1 MTTEV
6 ENPVT
11 CDDCGSTKWQGGP
24 KGGSLGRMY
33 RCENGHDWTFYFGIL
48 NMWDKVWMKHRAKS
62 TLKVEADV
70 PYKDAGEAV
79 EEGSW

>member
-1 MTTEV
+1 MTTKV

-24 KGGSLGRMY
+24 KGGSIARMY
-33 RCENGHDWTFYFGIL
+33 RCENGHWWTFYFGIL
-48 NMWDKVWMKHRAKS
+48 DMWDRVWMKHRAKS

-70 PYKDAGEAV
+70 PYKDASEVV